1 GRLKPGIL
9 LAHAQAEIEM
19 INRQMRSEHKD
30 NYSDGDS
37 FGGDVYPLQELAVAG
52 MRPTLLILLG
62 AVALVL
68 LIACANL
75 TTMLLAR
82 AAAHEREM
90 AIRVALGAG
99 PLRVLR
105 QVLTESVMLALLGGV
120 AGVLLAVWGVDLLKS
135 IGAQTVPRLREVNLD
150 LRVLVATFATSV
162 GTGIVFGL
170 IPGLASAKPELTE
183 ALKEGG
189 RSSTQGKRRNRLRS
203 GLVIAE
209 VALALVLL
217 TSAGLLMKSFAR
229 LQNVNP
235 GFNPHNS
242 LTLEIS
248 LPKLQYPDNSSQTRF
263 FIEAQRRIAAIPG
276 VKASGFSTILP
287 LAGTNSDSSFAIEG
301 RPANDKSPSPDEE
314 KREV

>member
-1 GRLKPGIL
+1 
-9 LAHAQAEIEM
+9 
-19 INRQMRSEHKD
+19 
-30 NYSDGDS
+30 
-37 FGGDVYPLQELAVAG
+37 

-120 AGVLLAVWGVDLLKS
+120 AGILLAIWGVDLLKS

-150 LRVLVATFATSV
+150 LRVLITTFAVSV

-170 IPGLASAKPELTE
+170 VPGLASAKPELTE
-183 ALKEGG
+183 SLKEGG
-189 RSSTQGKRRNRLRS
+189 RSST
-203 GLVIAE
+203 
-209 VALALVLL
+209 
-217 TSAGLLMKSFAR
+217 AGQESQSFAQRARHRGSRACSRSPHQRR
-229 LQNVNP
+229 LAHEKFCPSPERQP
-235 GFNPHNS
+235 GF
-242 LTLEIS
+242 
-248 LPKLQYPDNSSQTRF
+248 RF
-263 FIEAQRRIAAIPG
+263 APCFDGGGLAPQAAISRRQ
-276 VKASGFSTILP
+276 VDRSL
-287 LAGTNSDSSFAIEG
+287 
-301 RPANDKSPSPDEE
+301 
-314 KREV
+314 